1 MWERV
6 KSRWVLGGAA
16 LVVLL
21 SAACVRMA
29 PVAWSRLQGPETEV
43 SIDGVSPSALATAAA
58 GGVPAGTA
66 NGAGAP
72 LPTIS
77 GRQPVPVKR
86 GPITES
92 VTIPGRIAGQEEVP
106 LSMTAPGRVQSVN
119 VRPGQG
125 VDEGQ
130 VLLEMD
136 ARQIQR
142 DLSAARARLDAESLR
157 LRQAQAQAQAKQA
170 DENRTRQVT
179 QSANQ
184 RALSDAE
191 AALLRAQS
199 NMDKVRAGAA
209 PADREAAEAAV
220 SGAQAGVAKAQADLD
235 KLNGGANPADVAAAE
250 QAVNTARLAQ
260 QKAEADLAR
269 VQSGPDAQAVRD
281 AQVTLAGA
289 QNDAQKAQADL
300 DALTSKDPRLTA
312 AAEREVDRARVFL
325 QAAES
330 TTGPGKDVSV
340 ANAQIALKDAQD
352 RLAAQQAP
360 APAWQ
365 VDVAKR
371 NVDRAKLAVASAQDR
386 LDKANQGSDPLAVA
400 TAQSAVD
407 AAKLAVQNAEAR
419 LQAVQAGPTPDAI
432 TAATNALNAARS
444 QQTIAEGRR
453 SDLLS
458 HPTDKELREAQ
469 ALLTSAQTVYDRA
482 RADASQPGGSAVDLT
497 AFDLEALQQTVA
509 SAQAQVDTI
518 ERELA
523 ATKLK
528 APFAGTVIGV
538 QVRSGD
544 PLEPGQP
551 AVTLSKT
558 GDALIKADLND
569 ASAAKVQPGQG
580 ASILLE
586 GKDQTPIPASVLGV
600 VPADS
605 GVGSQAQLQLQLPEG
620 ASKPAFGASGQVTV
634 NVQSKDN
641 VLIVPAKAVRSA
653 GNRRYVE
660 YMDGS
665 TRRIADVQVGI
676 TSGNDVEILSGLNEG
691 QVVLVSQ

>member
-29 PVAWSRLQGPETEV
+29 PVAWSRLQGPETEI

-58 GGVPAGTA
+58 GGVPAGAAGGTA
-66 NGAGAP
+66 AP
-72 LPTIS
+72 LPGVS

-92 VTIPGRIAGQEEVP
+92 VTMPGRIAGQEEVP
-106 LSMTAPGRVQSVN
+106 LSMTAPGRVQGVN
-119 VRPGQG
+119 VKPGQA

-170 DENRTRQVT
+170 DENRTRQVA

-209 PADREAAEAAV
+209 PADRESAEAAV
-220 SGAQAGVAKAQADLD
+220 TGAQAGVAKAQADLD

-269 VQSGPDAQAVRD
+269 VQSGPDGQAVRD

-289 QNDAQKAQADL
+289 QNEAQKAQADL
-300 DALTSKDPRLTA
+300 DALTNKDPRQTA

-325 QAAES
+325 QAAQT

-365 VDVAKR
+365 VDVARR
-371 NVDRAKLAVASAQDR
+371 NVERAKLAVTSAQDR

-400 TAQSAVD
+400 TAQSGVD

-419 LQAVQAGPTPDAI
+419 LQVVQAGPTQEAV
-432 TAATNALNAARS
+432 TAATNALNAAKS

-469 ALLTSAQTVYDRA
+469 ATLASAQTVYDRA
-482 RADASQPGGSAVDLT
+482 RADAGQIPSAVDLT
-497 AFDLEALQQTVA
+497 AFDLEALQQTVGG
-509 SAQAQVDTI
+509 AQAQVDTI

-551 AVTLSKT
+551 AITLSKT

-586 GKDQTPIPASVLGV
+586 GKDQTPIPASVLAV

-605 GVGSQAQLQLQLPEG
+605 GVGSQARLQLQLPEG
-620 ASKPAFGASGQVTV
+620 AAKPAFGASGQVTV
-634 NVQSKDN
+634 NVQSKDS

-660 YMDGS
+660 YLDGS
-665 TRRIADVQVGI
+665 TRRIVDVQVGI
-676 TSGNDVEILSGLNEG
+676 TSGNDVEILSGLSEG